1 MKRNISVYIVGI
13 LALLLLSVNMI
24 TLQKYKTLK
33 KYCQEQ
39 IADKSITGQKEM
51 ALWVNSQIAF
61 SVNGMKMPNILL
73 KEYNGVTIPLE
84 EYMKGRKEVLV
95 VRVNELYCSDC
106 VNFILQKIGRLSKE
120 LNLDENI
127 LLIGSYQSSTA
138 RRYLEK
144 NMKLPSTVFD
154 IENGDL
160 SLPLEED
167 GFPYCFLLSSD
178 MRILH
183 AFIPDKAVPDLANN
197 YLKNIS
203 QRYFQ
208 TN

>member
-1 MKRNISVYIVGI
+1 MKKNINIYIVGI
-13 LALLLLSVNMI
+13 LALLLLGVNMV
-24 TLQKYKTLK
+24 TLK
-33 KYCQEQ
+33 KYKALKTYCQEQ

-95 VRVNELYCSDC
+95 VRVNE
-106 VNFILQKIGRLSKE
+106 KIGRLSKE

-154 IENGDL
+154 IENGNL
-160 SLPLEED
+160 SLPLEEE

-178 MRILH
+178 MTILH

>member
-1 MKRNISVYIVGI
+1 MKSAFLGARTIAKSS
-13 LALLLLSVNMI
+13 L
-24 TLQKYKTLK
+24 KT
-33 KYCQEQ
+33 YCQEQ

-127 LLIGSYQSSTA
+127 LLIGSYQPSESTGISA
-138 RRYLEK
+138 
-144 NMKLPSTVFD
+144 MTTWSPIPCIVF
-154 IENGDL
+154 
-160 SLPLEED
+160 PV
-167 GFPYCFLLSSD
+167 C
-178 MRILH
+178 
-183 AFIPDKAVPDLANN
+183 
-197 YLKNIS
+197 
-203 QRYFQ
+203 
-208 TN
+208 

>member
-106 VNFILQKIGRLSKE
+106 VNFILQK
-120 LNLDENI
+120 
-127 LLIGSYQSSTA
+127 
-138 RRYLEK
+138 
-144 NMKLPSTVFD
+144 
-154 IENGDL
+154 
-160 SLPLEED
+160 
-167 GFPYCFLLSSD
+167 
-178 MRILH
+178 
-183 AFIPDKAVPDLANN
+183 
-197 YLKNIS
+197 
-203 QRYFQ
+203 
-208 TN
+208 

>member
-1 MKRNISVYIVGI
+1 
-13 LALLLLSVNMI
+13 
-24 TLQKYKTLK
+24 
-33 KYCQEQ
+33 
-39 IADKSITGQKEM
+39 
-51 ALWVNSQIAF
+51 
-61 SVNGMKMPNILL
+61 
-73 KEYNGVTIPLE
+73 
-84 EYMKGRKEVLV
+84 MKGRKEVLV

-154 IENGDL
+154 IENGNL
-160 SLPLEED
+160 SLPLEEE

-178 MRILH
+178 MTILP

>member
-73 KEYNGVTIPLE
+73 KEYNGVTIPLCCIE
-84 EYMKGRKEVLV
+84 TSDMLYLKIRKRKELW
-95 VRVNELYCSDC
+95 R
-106 VNFILQKIGRLSKE
+106 IG
-120 LNLDENI
+120 N
-127 LLIGSYQSSTA
+127 
-138 RRYLEK
+138 
-144 NMKLPSTVFD
+144 
-154 IENGDL
+154 
-160 SLPLEED
+160 
-167 GFPYCFLLSSD
+167 
-178 MRILH
+178 
-183 AFIPDKAVPDLANN
+183 
-197 YLKNIS
+197 
-203 QRYFQ
+203 
-208 TN
+208 

>member
-1 MKRNISVYIVGI
+1 MKKNINIYIVGI
-13 LALLLLSVNMI
+13 LALLLLGVNMV
-24 TLQKYKTLK
+24 TLK
-33 KYCQEQ
+33 KYKALKTYCQEQ

-138 RRYLEK
+138 RRYL
-144 NMKLPSTVFD
+144 
-154 IENGDL
+154 
-160 SLPLEED
+160 SLPLEEE

-178 MRILH
+178 MTILH

>member
-1 MKRNISVYIVGI
+1 MKKNINIYIVGI
-13 LALLLLSVNMI
+13 LALLLLGVNMV
-24 TLQKYKTLK
+24 TLK
-33 KYCQEQ
+33 KYKALKTYCQEQ

-154 IENGDL
+154 IENGNL
-160 SLPLEED
+160 SLPLEEE

-178 MRILH
+178 MTKLFLIWQTIIL
-183 AFIPDKAVPDLANN
+183 K
-197 YLKNIS
+197 
-203 QRYFQ
+203 
-208 TN
+208 T

>member
-1 MKRNISVYIVGI
+1 MKKNINIYIVGI
-13 LALLLLSVNMI
+13 LALLLLGVNMI
-24 TLQKYKTLK
+24 TLKKYRALKT
-33 KYCQEQ
+33 YCQEQ

-73 KEYNGVTIPLE
+73 K

-154 IENGDL
+154 IENGNL
-160 SLPLEED
+160 SLPLEEE

-178 MRILH
+178 MTILH

>member
-1 MKRNISVYIVGI
+1 MKKNINIYIVGI
-13 LALLLLSVNMI
+13 LALLLLGVNVI
-24 TLQKYKTLK
+24 TLK
-33 KYCQEQ
+33 KYRALKTYCQEQ

-73 KEYNGVTIPLE
+73 KE
-84 EYMKGRKEVLV
+84 
-95 VRVNELYCSDC
+95 
-106 VNFILQKIGRLSKE
+106 

-154 IENGDL
+154 IENGNL
-160 SLPLEED
+160 SLPLEEE

-178 MRILH
+178 MTILH

>member
-1 MKRNISVYIVGI
+1 MKKNINIYIVGI
-13 LALLLLSVNMI
+13 LALLLLGVNVI
-24 TLQKYKTLK
+24 TLK
-33 KYCQEQ
+33 KYRALKTYCQEQ

-106 VNFILQKIGRLSKE
+106 VNFILQ
-120 LNLDENI
+120 
-127 LLIGSYQSSTA
+127 
-138 RRYLEK
+138 
-144 NMKLPSTVFD
+144 
-154 IENGDL
+154 NGNL
-160 SLPLEED
+160 SLPLEEE

-178 MRILH
+178 MTILH

>member
-1 MKRNISVYIVGI
+1 MKKNINIYIVGI
-13 LALLLLSVNMI
+13 LALLLLGVNMV
-24 TLQKYKTLK
+24 TLK
-33 KYCQEQ
+33 KYKALKTYCQEQ

-61 SVNGMKMPNILL
+61 SVNGMKM
-73 KEYNGVTIPLE
+73 PLE

-154 IENGDL
+154 IENGNL
-160 SLPLEED
+160 SLPLEEE

-178 MRILH
+178 MTILH

>member
-1 MKRNISVYIVGI
+1 MKKNINIYIVGI
-13 LALLLLSVNMI
+13 LALLLLGVNVI
-24 TLQKYKTLK
+24 TLK
-33 KYCQEQ
+33 KYRALKTYCQEQ

-154 IENGDL
+154 IENGNL
-160 SLPLEED
+160 SLPLKKKV
-167 GFPYCFLLSSD
+167 FH
-178 MRILH
+178 I
-183 AFIPDKAVPDLANN
+183 AFCYQV
-197 YLKNIS
+197 
-203 QRYFQ
+203 
-208 TN
+208 T

>member
-1 MKRNISVYIVGI
+1 MKKNINIYIVDI
-13 LALLLLSVNMI
+13 LALLLLGVNVI
-24 TLQKYKTLK
+24 TLK
-33 KYCQEQ
+33 KYRALKTYCQEQ

-154 IENGDL
+154 IENGNL
-160 SLPLEED
+160 SLPLEEE

-178 MRILH
+178 MTILH

>member
-1 MKRNISVYIVGI
+1 
-13 LALLLLSVNMI
+13 
-24 TLQKYKTLK
+24 
-33 KYCQEQ
+33 
-39 IADKSITGQKEM
+39 M

-154 IENGDL
+154 IENGNL
-160 SLPLEED
+160 SLPLEEE

-178 MRILH
+178 MTILH
-183 AFIPDKAVPDLANN
+183 TFIPDKAVPDLANN

>member
-1 MKRNISVYIVGI
+1 MRQFHTS
-13 LALLLLSVNMI
+13 
-24 TLQKYKTLK
+24 
-33 KYCQEQ
+33 
-39 IADKSITGQKEM
+39 
-51 ALWVNSQIAF
+51 
-61 SVNGMKMPNILL
+61 
-73 KEYNGVTIPLE
+73 
-84 EYMKGRKEVLV
+84 
-95 VRVNELYCSDC
+95 
-106 VNFILQKIGRLSKE
+106 KIGRLSKE

-154 IENGDL
+154 IENGNL
-160 SLPLEED
+160 SLPLEEE

-178 MRILH
+178 MTILH

-197 YLKNIS
+197 YFKNIS